1 MVLGKPSSMADLEGF
16 RVICSTCGG
25 KLRVRDRKLIG
36 QIVAC
41 PKCQAMVLVQAP
53 GDGASQDETAAADAP
68 HGNPVGRAPHSEVPS
83 QLVVGEGS
91 VDSEAVTQPGGLE
104 ADLDRILEGL
114 QNASPPPQVGNW
126 SPGTSNPAP
135 PPSSEPILPTTA
147 LPPVAWESAG
157 GARRRQLFGII
168 TLLAITTT
176 LAVAIFFAVVR
187 SWRNSQQTAA
197 EGGPPAAGEKDSP
210 NAPDDQS
217 PAAATPETP
226 KPESSA
232 PRSPEPSPDPAA
244 EPAEKSGAEP
254 DAPPAVTEPPGG
266 IVPGDPLPPGDA
278 GNGPLDPL
286 SAPEPPAP
294 ADEDPRGTATELPE
308 GLSQYV
314 QQLQL
319 SQPSAIAAKN
329 PLPPPPTLE
338 ELKVRMPQL
347 EVAMSEH
354 PLAAPRV
361 DVRKQM
367 GAKIMG
373 FEAVDKPLDK
383 IVEILSQVAMCPIE
397 IDLLGADVVGL
408 SPGKRVSVSGRE
420 LEVVQVLRRAAEA
433 GGFGLGIREG
443 AALVVPGTAATS
455 QALTAAFDLRD
466 LGDDVPLG
474 EEALKGLIG
483 PLEEDLK
490 IEFQGPVV
498 LIDGPPRAKFR
509 AALVF
514 EAIRLG
520 RQLPGRL
527 APVAAERWIYRWI
540 PAEAAEGSA
549 ENGDLEGLAAWK
561 RVPAGK
567 VLSNADQ
574 AEPIERI
581 VRRLAE
587 EVGSSL
593 VVDWTSAWE
602 HGLTPASRVLPWY
615 QGRDRTDILREIL
628 QENALVVRDAGQG
641 VWWLGSE
648 EAYEK
653 MPVFALLSLPET
665 IDADDA
671 IDGVAAA
678 ADAPREELGYWFDP
692 GSRTLLLALPRYVVR
707 GLPATFRAA
716 GLLAP
721 QPSSP

>member
-1 MVLGKPSSMADLEGF
+1 MADLEGF

-41 PKCQAMVLVQAP
+41 PKCQGMVLVQAP
-53 GDGASQDETAAADAP
+53 GRVDSPDETAVANAP
-68 HGNPVGRAPHSEVPS
+68 HGNPRGFAPHSEVPS

-114 QNASPPPQVGNW
+114 QNAPPTPQVGNW
-126 SPGTSNPAP
+126 SPGTSNPVP

-176 LAVAIFFAVVR
+176 LAVATFFAVVR
-187 SWRNSQQTAA
+187 SWRNAQQTAA
-197 EGGPPAAGEKDSP
+197 MEGPP
-210 NAPDDQS
+210 
-217 PAAATPETP
+217 PAVTPETAA
-226 KPESSA
+226 PESPAPATPTPDTSA
-232 PRSPEPSPDPAA
+232 PDTPAPGSPEPSPDRAA
-244 EPAEKSGAEP
+244 VPAEKPGAGPE
-254 DAPPAVTEPPGG
+254 APPRGTEPPVGRD
-266 IVPGDPLPPGDA
+266 PGDSKPPENAGD
-278 GNGPLDPL
+278 GPLDPL
-286 SAPEPPAP
+286 STPGPPAP
-294 ADEDPRGTATELPE
+294 ADEDQRGTATELPE

-443 AALVVPGTAATS
+443 VAMVVPGTAATS
-455 QALTAAFDLRD
+455 QVLTAAFDLRD

-474 EEALKGLIG
+474 EAELEGLIG

-527 APVAAERWIYRWI
+527 APVAAERWIYRWS
-540 PAEAAEGSA
+540 PAEAAEGPA
-549 ENGDLEGLAAWK
+549 VNGDLEGLAAWK
-561 RVPAGK
+561 QVPAGK
-567 VLSNADQ
+567 VLYNADQ

-587 EVGSSL
+587 EVDASL

-628 QENALVVRDAGQG
+628 QLNALVVRDAGQG

-653 MPVFALLSLPET
+653 MPVFAILALPEA
-665 IDADDA
+665 IDADAATDA
-671 IDGVAAA
+671 VAAA
-678 ADAPREELGYWFDP
+678 AGQPREELGTWFDA

-707 GLPATFRAA
+707 GLPATFRTA
-716 GLLAP
+716 GLLTP